1 VFPTSDRVY
10 PIHQTVGLH
19 NNILSCASF
28 YAICPLFRFVGVPRF
43 NYKLSQDKIFRPYA
57 MFGGTVWMNFAV
69 NHMEEYEDEAETL
82 WPCGLLL
89 VALSTVISELSFRG
103 ARILH

>member
-1 VFPTSDRVY
+1 
-10 PIHQTVGLH
+10 
-19 NNILSCASF
+19 
-28 YAICPLFRFVGVPRF
+28 
-43 NYKLSQDKIFRPYA
+43 
-57 MFGGTVWMNFAV
+57 MWMKFAV